1 MKMPDMNLLVAFDIL
16 LEEGSVVGAAQR
28 MHLSTPAMS
37 RTLSRLRQAIGD
49 PVLVRSGRGLAP
61 TPRALALREQVNSLI
76 EQAHAIFFT
85 GREIDLATLERTFSI
100 RANDVFINAYGGEL
114 QTTLRRHVPKAVLRF
129 VPEGDMDDGALQEG
143 RIDLYI
149 SSMRDFGAD
158 IKVQDLFE
166 NSFIGLA
173 REDHPIFDAP
183 VDAARLV
190 QFDHISVSRKGRAY
204 GPAASL
210 LAELKLEQHVAL
222 IVPNFHSAV
231 FALAD
236 SDLVAPL
243 IPRSMLHSIERL
255 GMRLRH
261 FEFPL
266 PLKPVTVVQAWHPR
280 LDHDPAHRW
289 LRQTIKQTCQQ
300 DQREV

>member
-1 MKMPDMNLLVAFDIL
+1 MKMPDINLLVAFDIL

-37 RTLSRLRQAIGD
+37 RTLARLRLAIGD
-49 PVLVRSGRGLAP
+49 PVLVRAGRGLAP
-61 TPRALALREQVNSLI
+61 TPRALALREQVRSVI
-76 EQAHAIFFT
+76 EQAHAVFYT
-85 GREIDLATLERTFSI
+85 GREVELATLERTFSI
-100 RANDVFINAYGGEL
+100 RANDVFINAYSGA
-114 QTTLRRHVPKAVLRF
+114 LRTAFRQHAPNAVLRF
-129 VPEGDMDDGALQEG
+129 VPEGDMEDGALQEG

-158 IKVQDLFE
+158 IKVQELFE

-183 VDAARLV
+183 VDAERLV

-204 GPAASL
+204 GPAAKL

-222 IVPNFHSAV
+222 IVPSFHSAV

-236 SDLVAPL
+236 TDLVAPL
-243 IPRSMLHSIERL
+243 IPRSMLHSIQRL
-255 GMRLRH
+255 GMRVRH

-266 PLKPVTVVQAWHPR
+266 PLTTVKVVQAWHPR
-280 LDHDPAHRW
+280 LDSDPAHRW
-289 LRQTIKQTCQQ
+289 LRQTIKQACQQ
-300 DQREV
+300 DQRAV